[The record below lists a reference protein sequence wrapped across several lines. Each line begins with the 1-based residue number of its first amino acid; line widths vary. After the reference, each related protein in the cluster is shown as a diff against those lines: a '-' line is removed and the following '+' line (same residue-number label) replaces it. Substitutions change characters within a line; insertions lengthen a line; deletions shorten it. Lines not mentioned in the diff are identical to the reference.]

1 LRPSTDP
8 SVFSGK
14 RGRYKV
20 VGAVMTPDI
29 EDEASSPPLADA
41 AELTEIWAD
50 FAPPLRA
57 FLARRVPPGVDAEDL
72 VQDVFLRVIRHADTL
87 RSAERPEAWLFQVA
101 RNALRDSLRVR
112 LRRDGRTDALDV
124 DVPAEADDAADQAAE
139 AELAPCLTAMIG
151 RLAEPYRTAITLTSL
166 QGLTQAEAA
175 RLAGVS
181 ISGMKSRV
189 QRGRDQL
196 RGMLVRCCSIAVDV
210 RGGVSDFHKRQ
221 PGACGAPAAA
231 AGDTS
236 CAPGPC
242 GSNDKRSASIPD
254 TRRLQH

>member
-1 LRPSTDP
+1 
-8 SVFSGK
+8 
-14 RGRYKV
+14 V
-20 VGAVMTPDI
+20 VAAVMTQNIPD
-29 EDEASSPPLADA
+29 ESGAPPVGNATDLA
-41 AELTEIWAD
+41 EIWAE
-50 FAPPLRA
+50 FAPTLRA
-57 FLARRVPPGVDAEDL
+57 FLARRVPPGVEAEDL

-87 RSAERPEAWLFQVA
+87 RSADRPEAWLFQIA

-124 DVPAEADDAADQAAE
+124 DLPADVDEAADRAAQ

-151 RLAEPYRTAITLTSL
+151 RLTEPYRTAITLTSL
-166 QGLTQAEAA
+166 QGLTQTEAA

-196 RGMLVRCCSIAVDV
+196 RGMLVRCCSIAIDV
-210 RGGVSDFHKRQ
+210 RGGVSDFHLRQ

-231 AGDTS
+231 AASAS

-242 GSNDKRSASIPD
+242 SSSNEGESASISD
-254 TRRLQH
+254 LRRLQH

>member
-1 LRPSTDP
+1 
-8 SVFSGK
+8 
-14 RGRYKV
+14 
-20 VGAVMTPDI
+20 MTQSIPD
-29 EDEASSPPLADA
+29 ETGSLPLADA
-41 AELTEIWAD
+41 TDLAEIWGE

-72 VQDVFLRVIRHADTL
+72 VQEVFLRVIRHADTL
-87 RSAERPEAWLFQVA
+87 RSVERPEAWLFQVA
-101 RNALRDSLRVR
+101 RNALRDSLRAR
-112 LRRDGRTDALDV
+112 LRRDGRTDTLDV
-124 DVPAEADDAADQAAE
+124 DVPAEADDAADHAAE

-175 RLAGVS
+175 RLTGVS

-231 AGDTS
+231 ATDTS
-236 CAPGPC
+236 CASGPC
-242 GSNDKRSASIPD
+242 SSSSEGRSASIPD
-254 TRRLQH
+254 VRRLQH

>member
-1 LRPSTDP
+1 MTQRIPVDAPSPALGDATD
-8 SVFSGK
+8 
-14 RGRYKV
+14 
-20 VGAVMTPDI
+20 
-29 EDEASSPPLADA
+29 LAEMW
-41 AELTEIWAD
+41 AE

-72 VQDVFLRVIRHADTL
+72 VQDVFLRVIRHAETL
-87 RSAERPEAWLFQVA
+87 RSVDRPEAWLFQVA

-112 LRRDGRTDALDV
+112 LRRDGRTDTLDV
-124 DVPAEADDAADQAAE
+124 DLPADADEAADRAAE

-221 PGACGAPAAA
+221 PGACESPAAGA
-231 AGDTS
+231 DTS
-236 CAPGPC
+236 CAPGSC
-242 GSNDKRSASIPD
+242 SSSHEGRSASIPD
-254 TRRLQH
+254 VRRLQD

>member
-1 LRPSTDP
+1 
-8 SVFSGK
+8 
-14 RGRYKV
+14 
-20 VGAVMTPDI
+20 MTQSNR
-29 EDEASSPPLADA
+29 DEAGPLPLADA
-41 AELTEIWAD
+41 TELTEIWAE

-57 FLARRVPPGVDAEDL
+57 FLGRRVPPGVEAEDL

-112 LRRDGRTDALDV
+112 LRRDGRTDTLDV
-124 DVPAEADDAADQAAE
+124 DLPADTDEAADRAAE

-151 RLAEPYRTAITLTSL
+151 RLAEPYRTAIRLTSL

-221 PGACGAPAAA
+221 PGACEAPAAEA
-231 AGDTS
+231 AETS
-236 CAPGPC
+236 CAPGSCSP
-242 GSNDKRSASIPD
+242 SNAGRSASIPD
-254 TRRLQH
+254 VRRLQH

>member
-1 LRPSTDP
+1 
-8 SVFSGK
+8 
-14 RGRYKV
+14 
-20 VGAVMTPDI
+20 MTQNIP
-29 EDEASSPPLADA
+29 DEAGSLPLTGAD
-41 AELTEIWAD
+41 LTEIWAE

-57 FLARRVPPGVDAEDL
+57 FLARRVPPGVEAEDL
-72 VQDVFLRVIRHADTL
+72 VQEVFLRVIRHADTL

-124 DVPAEADDAADQAAE
+124 DLAADVDDPADHSAE
-139 AELAPCLTAMIG
+139 AELAPCLAAMIG

-166 QGLTQAEAA
+166 HGLTQTEAA
-175 RLAGVS
+175 RRTGVS

-210 RGGVSDFHKRQ
+210 RGGVSDFHLRR
-221 PGACGAPAAA
+221 PGACGAPAASA
-231 AGDTS
+231 TKSS

-242 GSNDKRSASIPD
+242 SSSSENESASIPD
-254 TRRLQH
+254 ARRLQH